1 VSLWTYFQFLRKV
14 LSGCPATRSA
24 GRESDFRSTCPIP
37 RPSICNVFF
46 QQMQYAAFL
55 FSHLRLPLCK
65 DSFVSVLAPVST
77 YYSVT
82 SVTSF
87 VLNRHW
93 LFCCPASFWS
103 PSPLVCH
110 FKSVRFHP
118 HSSHWSYTKCLL
130 SYGIVCS
137 KVKRVVKLSNTL
149 SYLIYP
155 SSDLAS
161 RTSVRSSNSA
171 ADFASA
177 RSPVDKHIA
186 PLKIATE
193 AEPLPVG
200 RLRYVSRAILP
211 VGTAQLR
218 RQTFG

>member
-1 VSLWTYFQFLRKV
+1 MSLWTYFQFLRKV
-14 LSGCPATRSA
+14 LLGCPAT
-24 GRESDFRSTCPIP
+24 RSTCPIP
-37 RPSICNVFF
+37 RSSICNVFF

-65 DSFVSVLAPVST
+65 DLFVSVLAPVST

-82 SVTSF
+82 SF
-87 VLNRHW
+87 VLNHHW

-110 FKSVRFHP
+110 FKSLRFHP
-118 HSSHWSYTKCLL
+118 HSSHWSYTECLL
-130 SYGIVCS
+130 SYDIVCS
-137 KVKRVVKLSNTL
+137 KVRRIVKLSNTL

-177 RSPVDKHIA
+177 RSSVDK
-186 PLKIATE
+186 T
-193 AEPLPVG
+193 
-200 RLRYVSRAILP
+200 
-211 VGTAQLR
+211 LR
-218 RQTFG
+218 RWK